1 MCVPG
6 KRAFNIRKAG
16 RKKKKTHM
24 EDEVEER
31 CQDDSWA
38 VDLTSHLSRLEQSRR
53 IWKRFLP
60 KESWTEYL
68 HMRASPVLR
77 W

>member
-1 MCVPG
+1 
-6 KRAFNIRKAG
+6 
-16 RKKKKTHM
+16 M
-24 EDEVEER
+24 EDEAEKR

-68 HMRASPVLR
+68 HIGLPQWLR